1 MEGSVVGEYDLPIDA
16 CIKDLRQAIHLHLKW
31 HVTFLD
37 AGGEDVLDTILLAM
51 HAVLTVR
58 QMDREVY
65 SQVCPTT
72 TLDTK
77 SPDDISTRYTPGCDD
92 AHAAAFDFKK
102 YMNNA
107 ASEHQL
113 LRRAER
119 LETKRRS
126 LAVKSGDPS
135 GPWSKSVKQSLRMHK
150 QNGPRRCQ
158 FSALDEHAHLGSA

>member
-1 MEGSVVGEYDLPIDA
+1 MEGFGSVVGEYNLPIDA
-16 CIKDLRQAIHLHLKW
+16 RIKDLQQAIHLDLKW
-31 HVTFLD
+31 DVTFLD
-37 AGGEDVLDTILLAM
+37 AGGESVLDTILLAM
-51 HAVLTVR
+51 HAVLIAITVR
-58 QMDREVY
+58 RMDREVY

-72 TLDTK
+72 TLDTI

-92 AHAAAFDFKK
+92 AHAAADFKK

-107 ASEHQL
+107 ALEHQL

-135 GPWSKSVKQSLRMHK
+135 GPWSKSIKQSLRMHK
-150 QNGPRRCQ
+150 QTGPRRC
-158 FSALDEHAHLGSA
+158 